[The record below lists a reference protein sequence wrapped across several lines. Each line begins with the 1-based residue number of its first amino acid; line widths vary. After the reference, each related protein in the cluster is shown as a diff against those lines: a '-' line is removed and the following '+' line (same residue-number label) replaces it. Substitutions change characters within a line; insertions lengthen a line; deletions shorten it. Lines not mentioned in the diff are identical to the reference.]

1 MKLKPLIDFKH
12 PKEDILS
19 GLIVA
24 LVSIPISMGYAQ
36 IAGLPAVYG
45 LYGSLLPILLF
56 SLVTSSPQF
65 VVGVDAMPA
74 VMVGGMLSTLGI
86 ATGSQEALE
95 LVPVFSLLVG
105 LWFIVFRLIRAGRVV
120 NYISTPVMG
129 GFISGIGATIILMQ
143 VPKLFGGSAGIG
155 ELPALLENIWQQ
167 LPEFHPLSAVLGFGT
182 VAIILAFKKLAP
194 KFPMPIVMMVLGVIL
209 TAVFHLDSYG
219 VKLLPAVDSGLPKLV
234 VPNLGL
240 LAGHGKDYGLLSL
253 MIALVVMAQSL
264 LATNSYA
271 LKYND
276 KIDNSRELIGY
287 SVMNLASA
295 AVGCCP
301 INGSVSRTGMAD
313 QFGCKSQLMSITAAV
328 TMLLVLLFG
337 TPFLKY
343 LPVPVLTGIVTVALI
358 GIIDFK
364 MAKRLWKAERQEFMV
379 FMCAFF
385 GVLLFGT
392 IAGVVIGI
400 LLSFFSVIVR
410 AVVPPKGFM
419 GIIPGHE
426 DFYNIERN
434 TNAHP
439 IKGTV
444 IYRFNG
450 NLFFA
455 NINAFQQDIESAIK
469 ADTKVIVVDCRG
481 IGNIDITAAERL
493 VILHRNLKA
502 QGIQFYLAEHV
513 GSVNDQLRKYGA
525 GELIESGAVRRT
537 IALAL
542 RNAGIG
548 QPYPLEGEVEG
559 SRFSFVEADEHIA
572 EFEWLF
578 GSDSE
583 HKLQE
588 LAQELAMRLIAEGN
602 VSEQALEQ
610 AEAEIAWGRVAEY
623 DEDELLEHLELH
635 LEDLAQHGS
644 IDAKQLPLL
653 EKRIE
658 ERRIIIEERLQKLS
672 PAARSML
679 KNHRAELAKHFMQNN
694 PEAFAQLLEHRQT
707 ILKQLSKRY
716 PELEKRLNDL
726 K

>member
-1 MKLKPLIDFKH
+1 MKLKPLINFNH

-56 SLVTSSPQF
+56 SLLTSSPQF

-86 ATGSQEALE
+86 ATGSQEAME
-95 LVPVFSLLVG
+95 LVPLFSLLVG

-155 ELPALLENIWQQ
+155 ELPALFENIWQQ

-234 VPNLGL
+234 VPNLSL
-240 LAGHGKDYGLLSL
+240 LAGHGKDFGLLSL

-287 SVMNLASA
+287 SAMNLASA

-301 INGSVSRTGMAD
+301 VNGSVSRTGMAD

-469 ADTKVIVVDCRG
+469 PDTKVIVVDCRG

-542 RNAGIG
+542 RNAGIS

-559 SRFSFVEADEHIA
+559 ARFGFVEADEHIA

-578 GSDSE
+578 GGDSE

-588 LAQELAMRLIAEGN
+588 FAQELAMRLIAEGN

-635 LEDLAQHGS
+635 LEDMAQHGS

-658 ERRIIIEERLQKLS
+658 ERRMIIEERLQRLS